1 MNEINNLKT
10 PTIIINEDRVRANI
24 AVMQQKTTSQGIR
37 FRPHF
42 KTHQSA
48 AIGNWFREMGTRA
61 ITVSSLKMARY
72 FSENGW
78 TDILIAFPVN
88 VRDLDELAELS
99 QKIHLGVLID
109 HLEVARNLFLE
120 IDLHADVWIK
130 IDTGMGRAGFHW
142 ENKATQLAVAR
153 NVLDCSHLNLRGLL
167 THAGQTYHAD
177 SAQAIRTLYSE
188 STRRIND
195 CRKFLEKEINK
206 GLEVSVGDTPGCWLS
221 EDLGAV
227 DEVRPGNFIFFDA
240 MMFQLGVCKADE
252 IALCVACPVVSK
264 Y

>member
-109 HLEVARNLFLE
+109 HLDVARNLFLE
-120 IDLHADVWIK
+120 IGLHADVWIK
-130 IDTGMGRAGFHW
+130 IDTGMGRAGIHW
-142 ENKATQLAVAR
+142 ENKSTLLAVAR

-167 THAGQTYHAD
+167 THAGQTYHTD

-206 GLEVSVGDTPGCWLS
+206 GLEVSVGDTPSCWLS

-252 IALCVACPVVSK
+252 IALCVA
-264 Y
+264 